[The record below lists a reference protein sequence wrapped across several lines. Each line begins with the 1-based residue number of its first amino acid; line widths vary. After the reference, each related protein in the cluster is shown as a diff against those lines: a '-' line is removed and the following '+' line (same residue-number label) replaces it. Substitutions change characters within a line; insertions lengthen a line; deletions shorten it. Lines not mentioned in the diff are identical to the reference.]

1 MNAFDYS
8 SAKSEYVFCSLCG
21 RNKFWVLAEKSS
33 NRLGA
38 RSVICKICGLIY
50 INPRM
55 TGEEYDNYYKH
66 FYRQDRKISKGQTDP
81 AGEVESNFEG
91 ARKFGNALARKLSGF
106 LKPGLTIDV
115 GSSTGGTLYGLKE
128 ALPNLDV
135 LGVEPSLEESAYA
148 LSKGIKTYAG
158 LFENFT
164 KEAGKNFSKSLPAGR
179 QAANILCV
187 RSLNHLL
194 DPRAFFQWSYDSL
207 ALGAHLILY
216 VKNFRHQVRRAG
228 FIEAGVQID
237 HPYMFTP
244 EVLRLFIESVGFKV
258 VYLETGERTSKHI
271 LLVGEKGLGNE
282 SSVSKLS
289 KRRYYWK
296 IRWQFFKPYLKA
308 YYWLFYSERL
318 SFLRKIFLHDAFNYR
333 SGI

>member
-1 MNAFDYS
+1 MNAFDYH

-21 RNKFWVLAEKSS
+21 RNQFFVLAKKSS
-33 NRLGA
+33 NHSGA
-38 RSVICKICGLIY
+38 RAVICKICGLIY

-55 TGEEYDNYYKH
+55 TREEYDNYYKH
-66 FYRQDRKISKGQTDP
+66 FYRQDRKISKGQADP

-91 ARKFGNALARKLSGF
+91 ARKFGNALAKKLSGF
-106 LKPGLTIDV
+106 LKPGLTIDI

-148 LSKGIKTYAG
+148 RSQGIKTYAG

-164 KEAGKNFSKSLPAGR
+164 KEAGKNLSE
-179 QAANILCV
+179 AANILCA

-194 DPRAFFQWSYDSL
+194 DPKAFFQWSYDSL
-207 ALGAHLILY
+207 AQGAHLILY

-228 FIEAGVQID
+228 SIEAGVQID

-244 EVLRLFIESVGFKV
+244 EVLRLFIESVGFQV

-271 LLVGEKGLGNE
+271 LLVGEKGPGNE
-282 SSVSKLS
+282 FSVSKLS

-318 SFLRKIFLHDAFNYR
+318 SFLRKIFLHEAFNYR